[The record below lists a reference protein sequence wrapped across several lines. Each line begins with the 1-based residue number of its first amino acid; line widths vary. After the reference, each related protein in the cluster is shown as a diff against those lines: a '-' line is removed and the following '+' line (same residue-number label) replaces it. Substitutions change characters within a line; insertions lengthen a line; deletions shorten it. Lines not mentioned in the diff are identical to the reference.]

1 MKQQLF
7 TIIRK
12 ERHGGRFAHHRVIRK
27 FLLMFF
33 PALLVCVIQSRPL
46 MAQDEPDQTR
56 LGIRGGVIFG
66 MDASQ
71 VDGDDYAGYHK
82 VGFNT
87 GFYGQIPVSRM
98 FFFSVEILYAQD
110 GGKSP
115 VIPGQVLRYR
125 SQFSYAQVPILFHFQ
140 EKKAVNFGVGFQY
153 GRLVG
158 QQVFADEIE
167 QPDPFLCTGR
177 PTDTD
182 LLNQEF
188 ICTGKNDFRAVA
200 DANYLF
206 TKNFMVNV
214 RFSYSIVPF
223 GYYGSCNFINRG
235 LYHNVLTFRLMYVFG
250 G

>member
-1 MKQQLF
+1 M
-7 TIIRK
+7 
-12 ERHGGRFAHHRVIRK
+12 HRRNRK
-27 FLLMFF
+27 FLLLHF
-33 PALLVCVIQSRPL
+33 AVLLVWLLPFRL
-46 MAQDEPDQTR
+46 LLAQDEPDQTK

-87 GFYGQIPVSRM
+87 GFYGQIPVSKM

-125 SQFSYAQVPILFHFQ
+125 SQFSYAQIPVLFHFQ
-140 EKKAVNFGVGFQY
+140 EKKAVNFGVGFLY

-158 QQVFADEIE
+158 QKIYADEIE
-167 QPDPFLCTGR
+167 QPDPFLCNGR

-188 ICTGKNDFRAVA
+188 ICTGKNDYRVVA

-223 GYYGSCNFINRG
+223 GYYGSSNFINRG